1 MNDDQQTVNAEDLG
15 IAPNEEDAG
24 SGSET
29 VTEWVEAEDNT
40 GNDNQGDDTGGD
52 TVSGGT
58 AEGSSAS
65 GDEKAWDSG
74 EVSSNGGGK
83 IADDEQVSA
92 GSSDIE
98 YYPEDY
104 VTSEQVVQLHDDLVL
119 VNNKA
124 DMLFTSS
131 LVLVIAIF
139 SVLGSIAVQTMIR
152 SFERG
157 R

>member
-1 MNDDQQTVNAEDLG
+1 MNDDQQSVYAEDLG
-15 IAPNEEDAG
+15 IAPDEEEAG

-29 VTEWVEAEDNT
+29 LTEWVEATDNPGEDNS
-40 GNDNQGDDTGGD
+40 GDDTGGD
-52 TVSGGT
+52 TVIGGT
-58 AEGSSAS
+58 AEGNYES
-65 GDEKAWDSG
+65 GYEQAGDTG

-92 GSSDIE
+92 GSSDFE

-119 VNNKA
+119 VNSKA

-131 LVLVIAIF
+131 IVLVIALF

>member
-1 MNDDQQTVNAEDLG
+1 MNDDQQTVTAQDLG
-15 IAPNEEDAG
+15 IATDEEEAG

-29 VTEWVEAEDNT
+29 LTEWVEATDNPGEDNS
-40 GNDNQGDDTGGD
+40 GDDSGGN

-58 AEGSSAS
+58 AEGNYES
-65 GDEKAWDSG
+65 GYEQAGDTG

-104 VTSEQVVQLHDDLVL
+104 VTSAQIVQLHDDLVL
-119 VNNKA
+119 VNSKA

-131 LVLVIAIF
+131 IVLVIALF